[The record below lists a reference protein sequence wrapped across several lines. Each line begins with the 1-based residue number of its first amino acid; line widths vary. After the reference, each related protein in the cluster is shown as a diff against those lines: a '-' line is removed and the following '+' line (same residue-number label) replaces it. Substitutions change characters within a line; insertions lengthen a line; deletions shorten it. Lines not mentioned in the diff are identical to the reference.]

1 MSMRKPIVKKANRFV
16 ALAIVVLVLGLT
28 TQNVGTQQHEV
39 VEQMN
44 GHGCVN
50 WSQGIIYAKGTRRA
64 SEEVCEG
71 DQNPLTVKKAEE
83 DAYANLFRT
92 VKEVRIDSSARV
104 KDLVEK
110 SDMIRVQLQGMVKAA
125 QMVKREYRSDGTVEV
140 TLALKLTGGLAQL
153 ALPEDVRHVPEITP
167 ISGEPSGGNKAE
179 NEPRRSPSTVYTGLV
194 LDARGLQG
202 QPAMAPMIVDEDGQ
216 EVYGSAYVSRE
227 FGVQLGMAGYER
239 DLETAQNNPRV
250 ANQALAVRALRTV
263 GPSGC
268 NFVISNADA
277 WKIQNASENLLFL
290 KKCRVLIVL
299 D

>member
-1 MSMRKPIVKKANRFV
+1 MKKANRFV
-16 ALAIVVLVLGLT
+16 PLAIAVLVLGLT
-28 TQNVGTQQHEV
+28 TQSSGTQQQEV
-39 VEQMN
+39 VETMN

-50 WSQGIIYAKGTRRA
+50 WSQGIIYAKGIGRVP
-64 SEEVCEG
+64 EEVCKGEK
-71 DQNPLTVKKAEE
+71 NPSTAKKAEE

-92 VKEVRIDSSARV
+92 VKELRIDSSARV

-110 SDMIRVQLQGMVKAA
+110 SDMIRVQLQGMVKGA
-125 QMVKREYRSDGTVEV
+125 QMVKREYLSDGTVDV

-153 ALPEDVRHVPEITP
+153 ALPEYVRHVRDITP
-167 ISGEPSGGNKAE
+167 IAGEPSGGNKPE
-179 NEPRRSPSTVYTGLV
+179 NEPQPPPPTVYTGLV
-194 LDARGLQG
+194 LDARGLEG
-202 QPAMAPMIVDEDGQ
+202 EPAMAPMIVDENGR

-227 FGVQLGMAGYER
+227 FAVQHGMAAYDR
-239 DLETAQNNPRV
+239 DLKTAQNNPRV
-250 ANQALAVRALRTV
+250 SDQPLAIRALRTL

-290 KKCRVLIVL
+290 KKCRVIIVL

>member
-16 ALAIVVLVLGLT
+16 PLAIAALVLGLT
-28 TQNVGTQQHEV
+28 TQSPGTQQHEV
-39 VEQMN
+39 VEKIN
-44 GHGCVN
+44 GHGGVN
-50 WSQGIIYAKGTRRA
+50 WSLGIIYAKGTGRVP
-64 SEEVCEG
+64 EEVCKAG
-71 DQNPLTVKKAEE
+71 QDPSTAKKAEE
-83 DAYANLFRT
+83 DAYANLFRA

-110 SDMIRVQLQGMVKAA
+110 SDMIRVQLQGMIKAA
-125 QMVKREYRSDGTVEV
+125 QMVKREYLSDGTVEV

-167 ISGEPSGGNKAE
+167 ISGEASGGNKPE
-179 NEPRRSPSTVYTGLV
+179 SEPQPSESTVYTGLV

-227 FGVQLGMAGYER
+227 FGVQHEMAAYDR
-239 DLETAQNNPRV
+239 DLKTAQNNPRV
-250 ANQALAVRALRTV
+250 SSQPLAVRALRTL

-268 NFVISNADA
+268 DFVISNADA

-290 KKCRVLIVL
+290 KKCRVIIVL

>member
-1 MSMRKPIVKKANRFV
+1 MRKPIVKKANRFV
-16 ALAIVVLVLGLT
+16 PLAIAALVLGLT
-28 TQNVGTQQHEV
+28 TQSSGTQQHEV
-39 VEQMN
+39 VEKMN
-44 GHGCVN
+44 GHGGVN
-50 WSQGIIYAKGTRRA
+50 WSQGIIYAKGIGRVP
-64 SEEVCEG
+64 EEVCQAE
-71 DQNPLTVKKAEE
+71 QNPSTSKKAEE

-110 SDMIRVQLQGMVKAA
+110 SDMIRVQLQGMVKGA
-125 QMVKREYRSDGTVEV
+125 QMVKREYLSDGTVDV
-140 TLALKLTGGLAQL
+140 TLALKLTGGLTQL
-153 ALPEDVRHVPEITP
+153 ALPEYVRQVRDITP
-167 ISGEPSGGNKAE
+167 ISGEPSGGNEPE
-179 NEPRRSPSTVYTGLV
+179 NEPPQAPSTVYTGLV

-202 QPAMAPMIVDEDGQ
+202 QPAMAPVIVDENGR

-227 FGVQLGMAGYER
+227 FAVQHGMAAYDR
-239 DLETAQNNPRV
+239 DLKTAQNNPRV
-250 ANQALAVRALRTV
+250 SNQALAVRALRTI

-290 KKCRVLIVL
+290 KKCRVIIVL